1 MGRFL
6 GATLL
11 SSMTL
16 AAVPAFAADAAP
28 QSSGQGSG
36 DATAN
41 VGVGEIVVTAQKR
54 SENIQKVPIAISA
67 VSGEFLNSRAIT
79 AIDGLGSIAP
89 NMQITRAPSNKTI
102 TQISIRGSVTINPA
116 VTWEPA
122 VGLYLNG
129 VYIAKAQGSV
139 FDVADLE
146 RIEVLRGP
154 QGTLYGRNALAGAV
168 NLVPR
173 APSGKF
179 ALTAEATYGNYDYW
193 KGRMVLDLPEWNG
206 FSLKLSGQIAKR
218 DGFTRISGVPGVSRI
233 NDLDSKSGM
242 VQLRYQPAGS
252 GFIADYMFDYSNH
265 DQRPDFAQLY
275 SVYTDGGPLA
285 IFDPKS
291 PSYSGIPLA
300 PYASTT
306 RQKSAVLDG
315 NPQFERSET
324 YGHALILS
332 VPLGSATIKSTT
344 SYRWMHWSDSL
355 DLDGSPLAVAF
366 TARDTRF
373 HSFSQELQ
381 ATGKAVNDK
390 LNYVAGLFYY
400 SEYAGTQNPQSFF
413 FGSANY
419 LSAFGSHTKAFAAY
433 TQVDYAFT
441 DQLKLTLGARYTHEK
456 KDISRLLVANGFTV
470 ADIPFGAVPDAK
482 YNSFTP
488 AATLSFQANPDV
500 NIYARYARG
509 FKSGGFNGETNTFG
523 APGSPV
529 DCPTQPAEL
538 CNPYKPETV
547 DSYELGVK
555 TRLLGGKMILNLS
568 AFWDEH
574 KNIQLSVFKADGAA
588 ASQVLNAARA
598 RVRGLEAEFT
608 VRPIDAITFH
618 GSAAYLDPHY
628 ESYIDG
634 GVDVSNNRA
643 FPHAPHYTGSASLD
657 ARLARGDWGTF
668 TVSGDVNYTSSYF
681 TYPYPF
687 TGSQQTAYQTRAA
700 AQTFVNARA
709 TLANIPVGGT
719 QAQVSVWGKNLFD
732 SKKPSNFIDFGTS
745 FGGLTVAYF
754 PDPRTY
760 GLTVGVKF

>member
-28 QSSGQGSG
+28 QSSAQGNG

-242 VQLRYQPAGS
+242 VQLRYQPVGS

-381 ATGKAVNDK
+381 ATGKALNDK

-598 RVRGLEAEFT
+598 RVRGLEAELT

>member
-1 MGRFL
+1 
-6 GATLL
+6 
-11 SSMTL
+11 MTL

>member
-381 ATGKAVNDK
+381 ATGKALNDK

-598 RVRGLEAEFT
+598 RVRGLEAELT

>member
-1 MGRFL
+1 
-6 GATLL
+6 
-11 SSMTL
+11 MTL

-28 QSSGQGSG
+28 QSPGQGSG
-36 DATAN
+36 DAMAN

>member
-36 DATAN
+36 DAMAN

-381 ATGKAVNDK
+381 ATGKALNDK